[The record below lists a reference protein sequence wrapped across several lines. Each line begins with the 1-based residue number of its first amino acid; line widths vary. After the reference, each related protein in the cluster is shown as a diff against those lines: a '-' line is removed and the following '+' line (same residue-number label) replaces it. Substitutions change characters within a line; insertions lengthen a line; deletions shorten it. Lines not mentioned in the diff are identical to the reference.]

1 MPYAEGRTYYDADS
15 HIMELP
21 DWIEQFAAPSVRK
34 RIRPLAL
41 GGAGALAVEAVQ
53 AAASRRDDPSRALE
67 AEARLMDAKGWSGL
81 GAFDAGERSRAL
93 DLLGFESQLVFSTFA
108 AGQFAGGDIEL
119 VTGGLQAHNRAMAA
133 FCADD
138 DRLVPVAQAFWL
150 DAALTHRTVEEALD
164 LGAGAVLF
172 PSHPGRGLSPTHPDH
187 DRMWSLLE
195 DRGVPFMI
203 HIGGGGRTLKPAF
216 HENGRPVSDFLG
228 GGENIRGKDF
238 MVIHQQPEQFL
249 SALVLDGVLAAHP
262 RLRGG
267 CIEQGAAWI
276 VPWLRRLD
284 HAQDAFSRTEPTL
297 RDLPDRASDYVH
309 RQLWFTPFPREPV
322 GWIIEQCGED
332 LLLFSSD
339 YPHPEGTKDPI
350 ARFEETMLDTSDG
363 VREAF
368 YSGNYAAMMGWSTQ
382 PAA

>member
-15 HIMELP
+15 HIVELP

-93 DLLGFESQLVFSTFA
+93 DLLGFE
-108 AGQFAGGDIEL
+108 
-119 VTGGLQAHNRAMAA
+119 
-133 FCADD
+133 
-138 DRLVPVAQAFWL
+138 
-150 DAALTHRTVEEALD
+150 
-164 LGAGAVLF
+164 
-172 PSHPGRGLSPTHPDH
+172 
-187 DRMWSLLE
+187 
-195 DRGVPFMI
+195 
-203 HIGGGGRTLKPAF
+203 
-216 HENGRPVSDFLG
+216 
-228 GGENIRGKDF
+228 
-238 MVIHQQPEQFL
+238 
-249 SALVLDGVLAAHP
+249 
-262 RLRGG
+262 
-267 CIEQGAAWI
+267 
-276 VPWLRRLD
+276 
-284 HAQDAFSRTEPTL
+284 TEPTL

-309 RQLWFTPFPREPV
+309 RQLWFTPFPRDPV

-363 VREAF
+363 AREAF